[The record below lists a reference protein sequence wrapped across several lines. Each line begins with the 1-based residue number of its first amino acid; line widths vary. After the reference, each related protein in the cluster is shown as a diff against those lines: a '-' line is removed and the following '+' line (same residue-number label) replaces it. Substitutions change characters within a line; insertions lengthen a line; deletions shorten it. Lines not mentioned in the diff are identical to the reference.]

1 MHRRAANVRGLSGNF
16 RLDALATRLSTF
28 EGGLEEIEGIASLAA
43 NKPSRDWVDRD
54 VDAAKI
60 ELAALAQQFLRAEG
74 FGHLKDRTDGRVT
87 MVVYMSDPSY
97 PEPVTSEIQLDPAE
111 RQRAEELYLKLAA
124 LVGREGAADNV
135 ALGALAKLG
144 LSLTAEQMARAPKRV
159 RA

>member
-1 MHRRAANVRGLSGNF
+1 
-16 RLDALATRLSTF
+16 
-28 EGGLEEIEGIASLAA
+28 
-43 NKPSRDWVDRD
+43 
-54 VDAAKI
+54 
-60 ELAALAQQFLRAEG
+60 
-74 FGHLKDRTDGRVT
+74 
-87 MVVYMSDPSY
+87 MSDPSY